1 MKSSQWTRFFLTAL
15 WLCLWCGTIS
25 LSAAPPSGENVA
37 FIEGVRQY
45 EAKAYPAAMASFEKV
60 LAAGVRNGKLFYNMG
75 NACLKTGDIGPA
87 ILWYERALALIPND
101 PDLQFNLS
109 YARSL
114 VKDEK
119 EGESSPVVAVL
130 FFWKDM
136 FRIAM
141 LQWAGI
147 IINAALWLFFG
158 LYRFFRKGVLLHFCY
173 GMLILS
179 VLVLGT
185 TGWRLYEDAFHP
197 QAIILPHS
205 VAVRSGQA
213 SESTELFILH
223 AGTKVAVKKQANG
236 FLKIRFSED
245 KIGWIPESV
254 AGII

>member
-1 MKSSQWTRFFLTAL
+1 MISQRTAFFVSAF
-15 WLCLWCGTIS
+15 WLCLWCGTFCA
-25 LSAAPPSGENVA
+25 SAETQNGETLA

-45 EAKAYPAAMASFEKV
+45 EAKAYPEARAAFEKV
-60 LAAGVRNGKLFYNMG
+60 LSAGVRNGKLFYNMG
-75 NACLKTGDIGPA
+75 NTCLKMGDIGPA
-87 ILWYERALALIPND
+87 LLYYERALALIPND
-101 PDLQFNLS
+101 PDLRFNLT

-114 VKDEK
+114 LKDET
-119 EGESSPVVAVL
+119 EGTASPVVEVL

-136 FRIAM
+136 FRVAT

-147 IINAALWLFFG
+147 IVHATFWLFLG
-158 LYRFFRKGVLLHFCY
+158 LYRFFRKSALLHLCY
-173 GMLILS
+173 GMLMLS
-179 VLVLGT
+179 VLILGT
-185 TGWRLYEDAFHP
+185 TGWRLYEHAFRP
-197 QAIILPHS
+197 QAVILPHS

-223 AGTKVAVKKQANG
+223 AGTKVAVKKQTNG

>member
-1 MKSSQWTRFFLTAL
+1 MRWHRAAFFLAVC
-15 WLCLWCGTIS
+15 WLCHWGSGITASAETKTEES
-25 LSAAPPSGENVA
+25 LA

-45 EAKAYPAAMASFEKV
+45 EAKAYPEAMVAFETVFAS
-60 LAAGVRNGKLFYNMG
+60 GVRNGKLFYNMG
-75 NACLKTGDIGPA
+75 NASLKKGDIGPA

-101 PDLQFNLS
+101 PDLLFNLT

-119 EGESSPVVAVL
+119 EGDASPVVEVL

-136 FRIAM
+136 FRVAT

-147 IINAALWLFFG
+147 IANAAFWLFFG
-158 LYRFFRKGVLLHFCY
+158 LYRFFRKGVLLHLCY
-173 GMLILS
+173 GMLSLS

-185 TGWRLYEDAFHP
+185 TGWRLYENTFRP
-197 QAIILPHS
+197 QAIILPNS
-205 VAVRSGQA
+205 VAVRSGYA
-213 SESTELFILH
+213 PESTELFILH
-223 AGTKVAVKKQANG
+223 AGTKVAVQRQTDG

-245 KIGWIPESV
+245 KIGWISESA

>member
-1 MKSSQWTRFFLTAL
+1 MRSQRPRFLLAAL
-15 WLCLWCGTIS
+15 WLCLWCGTFSASAEIQNGES
-25 LSAAPPSGENVA
+25 LA
-37 FIEGVRQY
+37 FMEGVRQY
-45 EAKAYPAAMASFEKV
+45 EAKAYPKAIEAFEKV
-60 LAAGVRNGKLFYNMG
+60 LAAGVRNGMLFYNMG
-75 NACLKTGDIGPA
+75 NACLKTGGIGPA
-87 ILWYERALALIPND
+87 ILWYERALLLIPND
-101 PDLQFNLS
+101 PDLRFNLS

-136 FRIAM
+136 FRIAT

-158 LYRFFRKGVLLHFCY
+158 LYRFFRKGGLLHLCY

-185 TGWRLYEDAFHP
+185 TGWRLYEHAFRP
-197 QAIILPHS
+197 QAVILPHS

>member
-1 MKSSQWTRFFLTAL
+1 MRFQRPLFFLAAL
-15 WLCLWCGTIS
+15 WLCLWCGTICASAEPQNGES
-25 LSAAPPSGENVA
+25 LA

-45 EAKAYPAAMASFEKV
+45 EAKAYPLAIAAFEKV

-75 NACLKTGDIGPA
+75 NACLKAGDIGPA
-87 ILWYERALALIPND
+87 ILWYERALSFIPND
-101 PDLQFNLS
+101 PDLRFNLS

-119 EGESSPVVAVL
+119 EGEASPVGDVL

-136 FRIAM
+136 FRIAT

-147 IINAALWLFFG
+147 IANAAFWLFLG
-158 LYRFFRKGVLLHFCY
+158 LYRFFKKGALLHLCY
-173 GMLILS
+173 GMLVLS
-179 VLVLGT
+179 VLVLAT
-185 TGWRLYEDAFHP
+185 AGWRLYEQAFRP
-197 QAIILPHS
+197 QAVILPRS

-213 SESTELFILH
+213 PESTELFILH
-223 AGTKVAVKKQANG
+223 AGTKVAVKKQMNG

-245 KIGWIPESV
+245 KIGWIPESG